1 MKLIIAS
8 LVALS
13 SLSAFSQ
20 IQGPLFP
27 DFSGVDEAMARLVKA
42 HTESSGVQEVKADV
56 EQKYAAK
63 CEGSSSS
70 FSPDISKRVKYTAT
84 CKGENEFKL
93 TIKSKFK
100 SSKSGVEFSLMSYE
114 LKF

>member
-1 MKLIIAS
+1 MKKFIAL

-20 IQGPLFP
+20 VMYPLP
-27 DFSGVDEAMARLVKA
+27 DFSEINEAMAKLMKA
-42 HTESSGVQEVKADV
+42 HTESTGVQEVKADV
-56 EQKYAAK
+56 EQKYGAK
-63 CEGSSSS
+63 CEGNSSS
-70 FSPDISKRVKYTAT
+70 FSPDISKQVKYTAT

-100 SSKSGVEFSLMSYE
+100 SSKSGVEFTLKSYE
-114 LKF
+114 VKF